1 MKYKAQKA
9 LNPWIQGLLL
19 YKIYVDLLR
28 VEHILVHP
36 AEASSMCGAGR
47 GQIDAQMAGA
57 VENHTVLH
65 CCADGPAGFLH
76 VLNAFAVGGAP
87 IGAVTKS
94 I

>member
-1 MKYKAQKA
+1 M
-9 LNPWIQGLLL
+9 L
-19 YKIYVDLLR
+19 YKIYIDLLC

-36 AEASSMCGAGR
+36 AESFLDAGAGR

-57 VENHTVLH
+57 VEHHTVLH

-87 IGAVTKS
+87 IL
-94 I
+94 